1 MDVLRCGMRSRT
13 FDSVIR
19 SDWWRPFC
27 CRITGM
33 SFSLCRQ
40 VMTITVNV
48 YVSSKLNLR
57 TFFLNSGGKAA
68 EVTSS
73 QDRRGE
79 RGVWQPR
86 FWEHTIFDEEDLH
99 RCVDYVHWNPR
110 KHGLVAR
117 VADWPWSTFRH
128 FVAAGHYDVDWG
140 GTDPDFERKVRDW
153 GE

>member
-1 MDVLRCGMRSRT
+1 MLPDHWHVVL
-13 FDSVIR
+13 
-19 SDWWRPFC
+19 
-27 CRITGM
+27 
-33 SFSLCRQ
+33 SLPAGDDDYSQR
-40 VMTITVNV
+40 
-48 YVSSKLNLR
+48 LR
-57 TFFLNSGGKAA
+57 LIKAGFTNRFLNSGGKAA

-73 QDRRGE
+73 QGKRGE

-117 VADWPWSTFRH
+117 VADWPWSTFH
-128 FVAAGHYDVDWG
+128 PFVAAGHYDVDWG
-140 GTDPDFERKVRDW
+140 GTDPEFERKERDW